1 MLATKAV
8 FVSSAAAVVAVV
20 AVAAVVDILDLG
32 CLQQTERGQAKL
44 ELRIT
49 ATVGKWG
56 EAG

>member
-1 MLATKAV
+1 M
-8 FVSSAAAVVAVV
+8 SSAAAVVAVV